1 MLDRHPEPGELRT
14 LAMLVRGQADR
25 VDDADDELRRLAAYA
40 ISRLERTRNG
50 DHRDARSSGLLRT
63 LASDIETLAARYAL
77 SVEHLGRD
85 LHTYREAAERS
96 TGTEQ
101 PSRVQAAQVR
111 SSTTTA
117 PNTPLT
123 TAAPG
128 THPLPARHRDEG
140 RPSPLSRANTTRRQ
154 RTWEPGI
161 SALSTTTTPESSP
174 TTSATPDRIAEAPL
188 SKSA

>member
-1 MLDRHPEPGELRT
+1 MNTGPAPAQMVGGTPAFAGRLIVLERLGLDTHDMLDRHPEPGELRT

-128 THPLPARHRDEG
+128 THTPSPPGTATKAAPAR
-140 RPSPLSRANTTRRQ
+140 
-154 RTWEPGI
+154 
-161 SALSTTTTPESSP
+161 
-174 TTSATPDRIAEAPL
+174 
-188 SKSA
+188 